1 LRIKSCVSHDTSWR
15 LLNDK
20 KSQKESFKI
29 KAGTEYEKYIGKH
42 YEKEGY
48 KVIYNGLI
56 HEKKDNGIDLICQKD
71 SKLLLVQCKNWIT
84 LENFKLTSKDIRAFL
99 GDCYAYII
107 QNNISNLSVGFH
119 FIVADQSIFDY
130 SAKKY
135 LEYNSIVKYK
145 VVEFSKSDANSNFES
160 KYPTKDEFAKKED

>member
-1 LRIKSCVSHDTSWR
+1 
-15 LLNDK
+15 
-20 KSQKESFKI
+20 
-29 KAGTEYEKYIGKH
+29 
-42 YEKEGY
+42 
-48 KVIYNGLI
+48 
-56 HEKKDNGIDLICQKD
+56 
-71 SKLLLVQCKNWIT
+71 VQCKNWIT